1 VFAGNLPAIAQ
12 LPNASHGG
20 VVDKPVAK
28 MAGSGQPLKIKPPQ
42 IVPPSEPIP
51 FPKMNK
57 EQLATR
63 AERRRAEAEERRKK
77 RKAKKGNKK
86 KK

>member
-1 VFAGNLPAIAQ
+1 MFAGNLPAIAQ

-28 MAGSGQPLKIKPPQ
+28 MAGSGKPLNI
-42 IVPPSEPIP
+42 PSPNIEAPAPAIP
-51 FPKMNK
+51 FPKLDE

-63 AERRRAEAEERRKK
+63 AERI
-77 RKAKKGNKK
+77 
-86 KK
+86 